1 MSMKNRRFSLDSSS
15 LEGTGLLTMRRGSMR
30 FSSKKS
36 VRSQSIDADE
46 VEAQQLNHSLSSKMS
61 LREHTIAEE
70 SLERS
75 DGLITSQSFLKH
87 NKTFHKL
94 FEEIP
99 EEESMTHAFTCALQ
113 KEVLYHGKLFISEN
127 HVCFYSSVL
136 LKDTKVVIPASS
148 MKGVKKH
155 NSALSMLSIQTS
167 RGEKYSFVSLRN
179 RETCYKLLQSFC
191 SPTQEGSVNSS
202 PHLSAAENEAEHD
215 LVSVQLRSL
224 RGIKQHNG
232 TMSDNSQ
239 PPCPGLQLSSYSSLE
254 DNVDPDLS
262 GSYHENL
269 RQMSSEVPSG
279 HRCARRSSS
288 TEDQHKDVPR
298 TGKATERAMQLS
310 LFTEIGNLGIIFYIF
325 MTLVLLLVLA
335 SGYIGLKI
343 TALEEQL
350 NSLGALTEWSSN

>member
-215 LVSVQLRSL
+215 L
-224 RGIKQHNG
+224 
-232 TMSDNSQ
+232 
-239 PPCPGLQLSSYSSLE
+239 LSSYSSLE